1 MGFPVFRKPYA
12 YYKGLIL
19 WQRKEIITRSL
30 NSKDRNGS
38 RNKKAFRTT
47 AKKYHPDMHPGDKE
61 CEEKFKE
68 AQEAYAVL
76 SDPEKRRQYDQFG
89 HAAFDGG
96 AGGAGGFDFSGMDM
110 GDIFWRY
117 FRRLFR
123 WRKTKQ

>member
-1 MGFPVFRKPYA
+1 MAEKRD
-12 YYKGLIL
+12 YYEVLGIPKTATEA
-19 WQRKEIITRSL
+19 EI
-30 NSKDRNGS
+30 
-38 RNKKAFRTT
+38 KKAFRTT

-96 AGGAGGFDFSGMDM
+96 AGGAGGFDFFRHGY
-110 GDIFWRY
+110 GRYLWRY